1 MKKFIYIPTVIF
13 ILSITLTNCSNEYDS
28 GIYTGSSMSAK
39 QPVEKIDE
47 GLKITQNQQVE
58 EEVIIETIVEE
69 TASEENYK

>member
-1 MKKFIYIPTVIF
+1 
-13 ILSITLTNCSNEYDS
+13 
-28 GIYTGSSMSAK
+28 MSAK